1 MVNLL
6 ERRIFVLNWTTFVLV
21 LLIFLVHNVLS
32 QTKSGRHLI
41 KLKENLVTA
50 CEANTAILD
59 AAYNFPRNSELII
72 MIARLGKG
80 EKKDRLNEKRLEN
93 IATYLKGAWN
103 MKESDLLLA
112 KAKKVE
118 TKGRIEIYID
128 GVLVGLIVAA
138 RGDPLR
144 VGRCVLVD

>member
-6 ERRIFVLNWTTFVLV
+6 ERRICFLKLITFVLV
-21 LLIFLVHNVLS
+21 LLIFLVHASFS
-32 QTKSGRHLI
+32 QKKSGRNLI

-72 MIARLGKG
+72 IIARLGKG
-80 EKKDRLNEKRLEN
+80 EKDDRLNEKRLRN

-103 MKESDLLLA
+103 MKASDLLLA
-112 KAKKVE
+112 KAKKVKK
-118 TKGRIEIYID
+118 KGRIEIYID
-128 GVLVGLIVAA
+128 SVLAGLIVAS